1 MSYRVEL
8 STSAGKELRKLKKRI
23 QPRIMKSIGE
33 RISALAE
40 DPRPPGVEKI
50 EGEDNLWRVRA
61 DKDYRI
67 VYTIEDEVLLVVVV
81 RIGHR
86 REVYRRR

>member
-1 MSYRVEL
+1 LSYRIEL
-8 STSAGKELRKLKKRI
+8 TNAASKELKRLQKRI

-33 RISALAE
+33 RISALAK
-40 DPRPPGVEKI
+40 DPRPPSVEKI

-61 DKDYRI
+61 GKDYRI
-67 VYTIEDEVLLVVVV
+67 VYTIKDEVLLVVIV